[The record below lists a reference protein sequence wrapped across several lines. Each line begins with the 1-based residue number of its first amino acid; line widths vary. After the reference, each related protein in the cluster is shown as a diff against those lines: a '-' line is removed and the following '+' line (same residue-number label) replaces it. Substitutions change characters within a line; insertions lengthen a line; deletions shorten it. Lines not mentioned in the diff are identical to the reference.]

1 MSVGQRDVD
10 MRAVPRRDHL
20 REPRRG
26 AAGQREG
33 GSAGGGVDDADV
45 LHEDAAFEAGA
56 DGLGEGLLGG
66 EALGIGAGAG
76 EGTACRL
83 GALDLGEDAFFE
95 ALAEAVERGLN
106 TLDID
111 RKRTRL
117 NSSHECAP
125 RMPSS
130 DCKTK

>member
-1 MSVGQRDVD
+1 MIVGQREVD

-83 GALDLGEDAFFE
+83 GALDLRSEE
-95 ALAEAVERGLN
+95 HTSELQSLMRISYAVFCLKKKN
-106 TLDID
+106 
-111 RKRTRL
+111 K
-117 NSSHECAP
+117 
-125 RMPSS
+125 
-130 DCKTK
+130 